1 MANRASERR
10 TRGSAA
16 GGLDVSKVPVGLDH
30 GPQLIWYE
38 VVNQDRHDGS
48 LSYPAERSETASKR
62 NPIDP
67 IWCTAPDHPSPAG
80 PVSIEFVEEA
90 PTTTL
95 PGWGR
100 GWSCEPR
107 IPKALHATLDA
118 GLARV
123 EHPGH
128 PTTFMAPGGQVFTIA
143 AQ

>member
-1 MANRASERR
+1 MTGAFHTQPKGAKRR
-10 TRGSAA
+10 
-16 GGLDVSKVPVGLDH
+16 
-30 GPQLIWYE
+30 
-38 VVNQDRHDGS
+38 
-48 LSYPAERSETASKR
+48 LSGTPSTPY
-62 NPIDP
+62 
-67 IWCTAPDHPSPAG
+67 WCTAPDHPSPAG

-100 GWSCEPR
+100 GWSCGPR